1 MVTHK
6 MSTIESNEFLG
17 SLLSNI
23 PFGIIALDKS
33 GNITLAN
40 QLAVEYF
47 DLKLPLQD
55 LIKHNILDCI
65 EQIPIL
71 SETFAKRIQ
80 NIKKSFDLE
89 SVAINDKYL
98 DINAQLIPDGSI
110 IFIDDITRL
119 KETEA
124 NAVQSIIAGQE
135 NERRRIARKIHDGI
149 GPLLSF
155 TKLELDS
162 FITCKRKIFTT
173 DSKYATR

>member
-6 MSTIESNEFLG
+6 MSTIESNEILG

-40 QLAVEYF
+40 QLAIEYLN
-47 DLKLPLQD
+47 LKLPLSD
-55 LIKHNILDCI
+55 LIGHSILDYI

-71 SETFAKRIQ
+71 SEILSELIQ
-80 NIKKSFDLE
+80 NINDPFVLE
-89 SVAINDKYL
+89 SVVIIDKCL
-98 DINAQLIPDGSI
+98 DINARLILKGSI

-119 KETEA
+119 KKTEA

-135 NERRRIARKIHDGI
+135 KERRRIAREIHDGI

-162 FITCKRKIFTT
+162 FITCKRKLFTT